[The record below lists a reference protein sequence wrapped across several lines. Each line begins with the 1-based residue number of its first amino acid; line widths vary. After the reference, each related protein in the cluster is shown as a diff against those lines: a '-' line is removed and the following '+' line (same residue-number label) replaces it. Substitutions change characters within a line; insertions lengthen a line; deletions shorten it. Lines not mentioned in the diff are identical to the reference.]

1 VGDRGFLSRDVRVA
15 DLVTN
20 LGDIHHLFP
29 REHLKKAGMTRAQY
43 NQIANYAYTQDSIN
57 IKIGSR
63 PPIGY
68 MADVLAQCAGGS
80 LKYGAID
87 DRAHLS
93 ENLSSHAIPESFIGL
108 DAAGYETFL
117 AERRVLMAAKIRDY
131 YASL

>member
-1 VGDRGFLSRDVRVA
+1 MVRE
-15 DLVTN
+15 LVTH

-63 PPIGY
+63 PPRDY
-68 MADVLAQCAGGS
+68 MADVLIQCTGGPH
-80 LKYGAID
+80 KYGAID
-87 DRAHLS
+87 DRVQLS
-93 ENLSSHAIPESFIGL
+93 ENLDSHAIPENFVGL
-108 DAAGYETFL
+108 DATGYEAFL
-117 AERRVLMAAKIRDY
+117 AERRALMATKIRDH